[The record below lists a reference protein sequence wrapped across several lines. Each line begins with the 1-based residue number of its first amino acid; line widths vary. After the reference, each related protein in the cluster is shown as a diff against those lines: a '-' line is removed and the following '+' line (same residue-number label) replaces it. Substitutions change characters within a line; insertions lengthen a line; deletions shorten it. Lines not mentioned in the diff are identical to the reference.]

1 MFLRV
6 TGLIVLLLAPAA
18 AAYLYGYPDIARNV
32 ALGTVLAFHLG
43 VLARPLAP
51 FSLLIAAVYAAAAV
65 TANFTDGVAALIVAS
80 AAATG
85 AASSLGFHR
94 GLLAVLAA
102 ALLGSFEPAVA
113 DVVAYRSLAMLGGC
127 LYGFLLVRMVGRMIV
142 ADRPLAVHSKTAL
155 SYSVLLAVLVLVA
168 WFTAR
173 AAGLEQAWWLP
184 LTVAALGEP
193 WLRSTP
199 GQAVARLALALAGTL
214 MALALF
220 DSLAEPV
227 MRAACAV
234 TLLLAMLTLGRKRLD
249 LQDFLLTPVLMLL
262 AAGNAYHSSGVY
274 LSGTLLAFAIVATFT
289 VLGKWVLWTLRPD
302 MGHVVSA

>member
-1 MFLRV
+1 MLLRV

-18 AAYLYGYPDIARNV
+18 GMYLSGFPDAARNV
-32 ALGTVLAFHLG
+32 ALGTALAFHLG

-51 FSLLIAAVYAAAAV
+51 FSFLIAGVYAAAAI

-85 AASSLGFHR
+85 AASSLGYHR
-94 GLLAVLAA
+94 GLLAMLAA
-102 ALLGSFEPAVA
+102 ALIGSFEPATA
-113 DVVAYRSLAMLGGC
+113 DIVAYRSLSILGGC
-127 LYGFLLVRMVGRMIV
+127 MYGFLLVCTAGRMFAV
-142 ADRPLAVHSKTAL
+142 HRPLAVHSKTAL

-173 AAGLEQAWWLP
+173 MAGLEQAWWLP

-199 GQAVARLALALAGTL
+199 GNAVARLALALAGTL
-214 MALALF
+214 LALALF
-220 DSLAEPV
+220 ESLVEPAL
-227 MRAACAV
+227 RAACAV
-234 TLLLAMLTLGRKRLD
+234 TLLLAMLTFGRGRPD
-249 LQDFLLTPVLMLL
+249 VQDFLLTPVLVLL
-262 AAGNAYHSSGVY
+262 ATGGTQYSSDVY
-274 LSGTLLAFAIVATFT
+274 VGGTLLAFAIVSTFT

-302 MGHVVSA
+302 LGHVASA